1 MCTSPH
7 GTSSIEV
14 ELRNLPSLDPD
25 PFGAV
30 GGALALEGHLPTVH
44 FCYAL
49 LPRVAELAAV
59 QDGTGRVDGV
69 LFHLNGV
76 FKPDGE
82 GVAGAAGEKL
92 GQVLREDHPS
102 TLSSIFTLY
111 SAFPE
116 LEPYKSSP
124 AMINS

>member
-1 MCTSPH
+1 MKVTFPQCTSY
-7 GTSSIEV
+7 S
-14 ELRNLPSLDPD
+14 
-25 PFGAV
+25 
-30 GGALALEGHLPTVH
+30 
-44 FCYAL
+44 
-49 LPRVAELAAV
+49 AV

-76 FKPDGE
+76 FKPDRE